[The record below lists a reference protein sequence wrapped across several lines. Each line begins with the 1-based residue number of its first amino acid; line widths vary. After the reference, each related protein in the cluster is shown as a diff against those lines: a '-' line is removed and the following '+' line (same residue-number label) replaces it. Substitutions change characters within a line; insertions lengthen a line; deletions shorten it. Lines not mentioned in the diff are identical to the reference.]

1 MSVDDDLDALYGVRP
16 EEFTARRKELSAA
29 AKKRGDADAA
39 KEIAAARRP
48 TTAAWVVN
56 RLVRADATAVP
67 RLADLSDGLRS
78 AHAEMDG
85 ARIRDLTAGQR
96 KLVHELVR
104 TAFSAADLD
113 DPSAALRD
121 EVTDTLQAAIAD
133 PDVAARLGRLAKA
146 ERYSGFGG
154 FGPSAVE
161 PVSRATPSTPSTP
174 KRSSRP
180 ARPERSAAAE
190 PAPAAPAPAAPKG
203 PTAAERRAAAA
214 RVKRAMQEAKAARSD
229 QERADK
235 EAAERRSTV
244 STARRRYERLLE
256 QLSEAERE
264 VDTASSRLTDAEA
277 EASAANDRLEAAT
290 SALAEAESAQ
300 AALDG

>member
-67 RLADLSDGLRS
+67 RLADLSEGLRS

-161 PVSRATPSTPSTP
+161 PVSRATPSTP

-180 ARPERSAAAE
+180 ARSERSAAAE
-190 PAPAAPAPAAPKG
+190 PEPAAPAPAAPKG

-214 RVKRAMQEAKAARSD
+214 RVKRATQEAKAARSD

>member
-67 RLADLSDGLRS
+67 RLADLSEGLRS

-133 PDVAARLGRLAKA
+133 PDVAARLGRLATA

-161 PVSRATPSTPSTP
+161 PVSRATPSTP

-180 ARPERSAAAE
+180 ARSERSAAAE
-190 PAPAAPAPAAPKG
+190 PEPAAPAPAAPKG

-214 RVKRAMQEAKAARSD
+214 RVKRATQEAKAARSD

-290 SALAEAESAQ
+290 SALAKAESAQ

>member
-1 MSVDDDLDALYGVRP
+1 MSVVDDLDALYGVQP

-67 RLADLSDGLRS
+67 RLADLSEGLRS

-121 EVTDTLQAAIAD
+121 EVTDTLQAAVAD

-161 PVSRATPSTPSTP
+161 PVSRATPSTP

-214 RVKRAMQEAKAARSD
+214 RVKRATQEAKAARSD